1 MKARE
6 SGMPDEEQWA
16 SFFDAH
22 CLIGRLLGSQL
33 PAIDLA
39 EFGCGYGTFSLPVAQ
54 RISGKVFAFDIEPDL
69 ITQLQLRAVQLQLVN
84 LKPIHRD
91 FATHGTGLA
100 NASVDHA
107 ILYNILH
114 LEAPVALLR
123 EAKRI
128 LRPGGIVSV
137 MHWRSDIPT
146 PRGPSLAIRPSV
158 QDCIAWGKEAGFA
171 QIDEVGITD
180 CAPYHY
186 ALVMRLAG

>member
-22 CLIGRLLGSQL
+22 CLIDRLFVD
-33 PAIDLA
+33 AIPNATVA
-39 EFGCGYGTFSLPVAQ
+39 EFGCGYGTFSLQVAQ
-54 RISGKVFAFDIEPDL
+54 AVSGSVFAFDIEPAL
-69 ITQLQLRAVQLQLVN
+69 IARLQQSAAQLQLAN
-84 LKPIHRD
+84 LKSMQRD
-91 FATHGTGLA
+91 FVAQGTGLA
-100 NASVDHA
+100 DASVDHA
-107 ILYNILH
+107 MLYNILH
-114 LEAPVALLR
+114 LENPVALLR

-137 MHWRSDIPT
+137 MHWRGDIFT

-158 QDCIAWGKEAGFA
+158 QDCLAWGKEAGFA

-180 CAPYHY
+180 YAPYHY